1 MPCGLQWDAL
11 DEAEKAKY
19 PFQRDL
25 KRRMDGII
33 ADCMK
38 KIERN
43 KERLAAA
50 DTPLVT
56 PADQVQPHP
65 RPATAGQDRS
75 PAQLLTHS
83 AKSAPEIRGPVMLG
97 TAPNAAVLICT
108 HGLAAGPCACS
119 GPRCEVI
126 ARFT

>member
-1 MPCGLQWDAL
+1 MQVIPRELQVTLPRMPQWDAL
-11 DEAEKAKY
+11 DEAGKAKS

-50 DTPLVT
+50 DTPLIT
-56 PADQVQPHP
+56 PADQV
-65 RPATAGQDRS
+65 RPLSRLS
-75 PAQLLTHS
+75 
-83 AKSAPEIRGPVMLG
+83 M
-97 TAPNAAVLICT
+97 
-108 HGLAAGPCACS
+108 
-119 GPRCEVI
+119 
-126 ARFT
+126 

>member
-1 MPCGLQWDAL
+1 VPGHHNAVLQAEVLTCQLRLTSLPCNLALCALRVTLPCVPQWDAL

-25 KRRMDGII
+25 KRRMDSII

-38 KIERN
+38 KIDRN

-56 PADQVQPHP
+56 PADQVRPHP
-65 RPATAGQDRS
+65 RFTF
-75 PAQLLTHS
+75 
-83 AKSAPEIRGPVMLG
+83 PVE
-97 TAPNAAVLICT
+97 N
-108 HGLAAGPCACS
+108 
-119 GPRCEVI
+119 
-126 ARFT
+126 